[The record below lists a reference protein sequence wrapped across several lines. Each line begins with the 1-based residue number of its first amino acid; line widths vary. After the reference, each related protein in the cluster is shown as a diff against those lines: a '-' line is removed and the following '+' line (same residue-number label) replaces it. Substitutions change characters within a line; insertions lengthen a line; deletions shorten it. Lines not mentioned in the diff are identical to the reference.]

1 MPIECRQLSPK
12 NVTIDILR
20 IAGATPLP
28 NQILLEVGGL
38 FGFSSNAMRVAINR
52 LMNLGILEKSD
63 PDTNSNNPTSSSSPS
78 TGQTKET
85 SHYRLST
92 LSDPI
97 SEFVGNWRKAE
108 DRIKPWQSDQWLL
121 CHLPKNPDR
130 SLRMRSI
137 KALRLRGFRPGPD
150 NLWIRPDNLSD
161 PFHCLEIQLKQLG
174 LEDQAALIASH
185 KLSTALSQ
193 QWLTLWDEPENTLAY
208 THHFPA
214 MIEALTTSQQQL
226 AEIPIKDAMA
236 ESFRLGSS
244 AIHMLTKDP
253 LSPDQL
259 CDTKN
264 RALLCHT
271 MMEYDNVGRKIWQQH
286 IEGLFQQL

>member
-1 MPIECRQLSPK
+1 MPIECRQLTPK
-12 NVTIDILR
+12 NITIDILR

-28 NQILLEVGGL
+28 NQILLEVGEI

-52 LMNLGILEKSD
+52 LMNLGILEKSE
-63 PDTNSNNPTSSSSPS
+63 PYSSSSAPAYSPS
-78 TGQTKET
+78 TGQAKET

-92 LSDPI
+92 SSDPI
-97 SEFVGNWRKAE
+97 SEFVGGWRKAE
-108 DRIKPWQSDQWLL
+108 GRVKPWQRDQWLL
-121 CHLPKNPDR
+121 CHLPKSPDR

-137 KALRLRGFRPGPD
+137 KALRLRGFRLGPD

-161 PFHCLEIQLKQLG
+161 PFHCLETHLKQLG

-185 KLSTALSQ
+185 KLNAVLSQ

-208 THHFPA
+208 NQHFPA
-214 MIEALTTSQQQL
+214 MAQALTISQQQL
-226 AEIPIKDAMA
+226 TEMPIKDAMT

-253 LSPDQL
+253 LLPDQL

-264 RALLCHT
+264 RVLLCHA
-271 MMEYDNVGRKIWQQH
+271 MMEYDDAGRKIWQQH
-286 IEGLFQQL
+286 IEGLFQQ